1 MHALLQ
7 AIGHDSRVST
17 GTAQGA
23 APDQTRPALV
33 VVSHG
38 ATARLRLD
46 DGNEVLARAPGRR
59 LQYVCGDRVVAGF
72 DGQHGQWLL
81 QSVLPRSSLLQRTN
95 ARGQAEPIAANLS
108 LLVIV
113 VAPRPEPDLFM
124 VDRYLAAAASA
135 GIGALLVMGKQD
147 LGYATATADE
157 LTGLAAAGCDAL
169 ACSAVAGTGLD
180 ALRARLAGERVM
192 LAGQSG
198 VGKSSLLRV
207 LVPGA
212 DAAVGELM
220 RDDSGRHTTSA
231 SRLYDL
237 PGGGALIDSP
247 GVRDFA
253 PAPEGLEP
261 ATLGFFEVAQLMR
274 GCRFANCRHME
285 EPGCAVRAAVADGS
299 MAARRYESYRR
310 LRRLHNDLLERAGP
324 RRR

>member
-1 MHALLQ
+1 MT
-7 AIGHDSRVST
+7 RST
-17 GTAQGA
+17 DPGTA
-23 APDQTRPALV
+23 PEQTSPALV

-38 ATARLRLD
+38 ASARLRLD
-46 DGNEVLARAPGRR
+46 DGREVLARAPGKR
-59 LQYVCGDRVVAGF
+59 LQYVCGDRVLAAR
-72 DGQHGQWLL
+72 DRQHDQWIL
-81 QSVLPRSSLLQRTN
+81 QSVSPRTSLLQRTN
-95 ARGQAEPIAANLS
+95 ARGQAEPVAANLTR
-108 LLVIV
+108 LVVV
-113 VAPRPEPDLFM
+113 VAPRPEPDLFL

-135 GIGALLVMGKQD
+135 GIGSLLVMGKSD
-147 LGYATATADE
+147 LGYDPGAVAA
-157 LTGLAAAGCDAL
+157 LAALASVGCEAL
-169 ACSAVAGTGLD
+169 ACSAHTGAGLD
-180 ALRARLAGERVM
+180 VLRERLARERVM
-192 LAGQSG
+192 FVGQSG
-198 VGKSSLLRV
+198 VGKSSLLRA

-253 PAPEGLEP
+253 PAPQDLEP
-261 ATLGFFEVAQLMR
+261 ASLGFHEVERLAP

-285 EPGCAVRAAVADGS
+285 EPGCAVHAGVAGGG
-299 MAARRYESYRR
+299 MEPRRYESYRR

>member
-1 MHALLQ
+1 M
-7 AIGHDSRVST
+7 ST

-38 ATARLRLD
+38 ASARLRLE
-46 DGNEVLARAPGRR
+46 DGREVLARAPGRR
-59 LQYVCGDRVVAGF
+59 LQYVCGDRVMAAF
-72 DGQHGQWLL
+72 DGQHEQWLL
-81 QSVLPRSSLLQRTN
+81 HSVLPRSSLLQRTN
-95 ARGQAEPIAANLS
+95 ARGQAEPVAANLT
-108 LLVIV
+108 LLVVV

-135 GIGALLVMGKQD
+135 GIGALLVVGKQD
-147 LGYATATADE
+147 LGFADAATAALAGLGAAGCEVLHCSATTG
-157 LTGLAAAGCDAL
+157 TGLA
-169 ACSAVAGTGLD
+169 

-198 VGKSSLLRV
+198 VGKSSLLRA

-212 DAAVGELM
+212 DAAIGELM

-253 PAPEGLEP
+253 PAPEALEP
-261 ATLGFFEVAQLMR
+261 ASLGFFEVQRLAA

-285 EPGCAVRAAVADGS
+285 EPGCAVRAAVAAGGMD
-299 MAARRYESYRR
+299 ARRYESYRR